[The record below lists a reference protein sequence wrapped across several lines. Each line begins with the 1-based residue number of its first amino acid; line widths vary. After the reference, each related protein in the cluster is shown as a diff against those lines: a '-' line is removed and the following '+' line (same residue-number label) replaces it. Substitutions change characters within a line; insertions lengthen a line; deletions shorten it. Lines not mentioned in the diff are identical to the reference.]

1 MKISVAQTRPVK
13 GDIQQNIDKHKKL
26 LAVAVSNN
34 AAMIIFPELSITGY
48 EPELAKDLVTDKDDR
63 RFDDFQKI
71 SNTENIIIGIGAPL
85 KSETGITISMI
96 IFQPRMPRQTYA
108 KQYLHADEYLYFV
121 SGQEQL
127 ILRRDN
133 HTIAPAICY
142 ELSVPEHSSN
152 AFKLGAAIYIATVA
166 KTAAGVDKAHK
177 DLAGIARNYSMT
189 VLLSNCVGTCD
200 GVECGGRTSAWNNK
214 GILLG
219 ELGSTAEGILILD
232 TDTNQLINQTI

>member
-1 MKISVAQTRPVK
+1 VFNK
-13 GDIQQNIDKHKKL
+13 
-26 LAVAVSNN
+26 
-34 AAMIIFPELSITGY
+34 
-48 EPELAKDLVTDKDDR
+48 
-63 RFDDFQKI
+63 
-71 SNTENIIIGIGAPL
+71 ENIIIGIGAPL

-96 IFQPRMPRQTYA
+96 IFQPHMPRQTYA
-108 KQYLHADEYLYFV
+108 KQYLHADEYPYFV

-152 AFKLGAAIYIATVA
+152 AFKLGAAIYIASVA

-177 DLAGIARNYSMT
+177 DLSGIARNYSMT
-189 VLLSNCVGTCD
+189 VLLSNCIGTCD

-219 ELGSTAEGILILD
+219 ELGSSAEGILILD